1 MNRHIFQIQEQ
12 IRIKNTFIGL
22 ILFILLASCITQR
35 DLEYLQGDSPGQ
47 VSFKEATIDEYRLKP
62 DDELYIQISS
72 IDDPASNVFSATSGQ
87 QIMNIGAI
95 QPYGASLVSYKVSKE
110 GFIFLPVIDPIPA
123 QGKTVSQV
131 GEAIRESLSKILNQP
146 MVTVKLV
153 NRFISV
159 LGEVKN
165 PGHFAYSQDKLTIFD
180 ALGLAG
186 DISEFGNRKE
196 VVLTRNENG
205 ENIKIEIDLTRSDI
219 LSSGYYYMRP
229 NDLVYVKPMH
239 KKFWGMKEFPY
250 NIIISSITAA
260 ILFYSVVK

>member
-1 MNRHIFQIQEQ
+1 
-12 IRIKNTFIGL
+12 
-22 ILFILLASCITQR
+22 
-35 DLEYLQGDSPGQ
+35 
-47 VSFKEATIDEYRLKP
+47 
-62 DDELYIQISS
+62 
-72 IDDPASNVFSATSGQ
+72 
-87 QIMNIGAI
+87 MNIGAI

-239 KKFWGMKEFPY
+239 KKFGG
-250 NIIISSITAA
+250 
-260 ILFYSVVK
+260 